1 MNDKINNN
9 LRIFLFFIFI
19 PLIIHLLTGCAPKVP
34 PKHITTKDWNEAT
47 HQVVR
52 EYTPLSN
59 QELKPY
65 FKKAKVAYPPR
76 KIALLTFKKEEKME
90 LWGQDR
96 RRSWHYIRTFPLKA
110 SSGTSGPKLKYHD
123 GQIPEG
129 IYNITMLNPFSSW
142 QLSMLVNYPNHFD
155 KLHAEDDGRTDL
167 GGDIYIHGKELSV
180 GCLAIGDEAISEL
193 FVLAANVG
201 KQNIEVIIAPNDL
214 RKDKP
219 VTDLKHQPDWVP
231 QLYSQITQA
240 LKPFG
245 QDLEKDHVAENLK
258 DEEGIPISHIPS
270 IGWWTKNTYLKAL
283 KP

>member
-1 MNDKINNN
+1 MKI
-9 LRIFLFFIFI
+9 LFI
-19 PLIIHLLTGCAPKVP
+19 PFIIFALVSCAPKVP

-47 HQVVR
+47 HQVVK

-65 FKKAKVAYPPR
+65 FKKAKVAYPPK

-90 LWGQDR
+90 LWSKDLKHRDWQ
-96 RRSWHYIRTFPLKA
+96 YIRTFPLKA

-201 KQNIEVIIAPNDL
+201 TQNIQVIIAPNDL
-214 RKDKP
+214 RKDEP
-219 VTDLKHQPDWVP
+219 VTDLKHQPKWVP
-231 QLYSQITQA
+231 QLYNQIQTA

-245 QDLEKDHVAENLK
+245 QDLDKDHHPENT
-258 DEEGIPISHIPS
+258 EEASKSNVSQIPPIV
-270 IGWWTKNTYLKAL
+270 W
-283 KP
+283 